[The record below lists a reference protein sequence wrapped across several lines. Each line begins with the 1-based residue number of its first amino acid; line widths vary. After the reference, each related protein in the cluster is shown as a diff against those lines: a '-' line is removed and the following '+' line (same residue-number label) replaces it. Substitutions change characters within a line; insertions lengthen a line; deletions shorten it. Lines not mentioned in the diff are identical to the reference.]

1 MERKKVRKQRNVG
14 KKEMQERKK
23 KGRKERKEEKVGKN
37 EREKE
42 REIGKGFLPSGHCWR
57 LLRDKH
63 EVVNETQVTY
73 GHES

>member
-42 REIGKGFLPSGHCWR
+42 REIGKGFVTSGHCWR
-57 LLRDKH
+57 LFVKALFVAQDDHKIDQL
-63 EVVNETQVTY
+63 N
-73 GHES
+73 